1 MMNQNTNTNTAKMTY
16 VAALTYALE
25 NCQMPEDVREKL
37 DSLRAQQMKRNSGDK
52 KPTKTQQANANL
64 REVVLDVLRAEGKP
78 MTVTE
83 VFNAMSENPEV
94 ASTQKVSA
102 LMRQLLLEGKA
113 VKTVEKRVSYFSAV

>member
-25 NCQMPEDVREKL
+25 NCQMPEEVRDKL
-37 DSLRAQQMKRNSGDK
+37 DSLRAQQMKRNSADK

-64 REVVLDVLRAEGKP
+64 REVVLNVLRETGSP

-102 LMRQLLLEGKA
+102 LMRQLLLEGKV
-113 VKTVEKRVSYFSAV
+113 VKTTEKRVSYFSAV